1 MQGNAEIIDALND
14 VLTAELTA
22 INQYFAQSKMC
33 ENWGYERLAKKF
45 RAESIGEMKDGEAI
59 MERILYFDGVP
70 NVQRLL
76 PVRVGEAPKEQLE
89 AALETEKE
97 AIQRLND
104 AIALARN
111 KGDNGTRD
119 LLEGILKGEEEGADW
134 LESQLYLIEHVGLE
148 RYLSEM
154 INE

>member
-1 MQGNAEIIDALND
+1 MHGDAEIIEALND

-22 INQYFAQSKMC
+22 INQYFAHSKMC
-33 ENWGYERLAKKF
+33 QNWGSERLTVKF
-45 RAESIGEMKDGEAI
+45 REESIGEMKDAETI

-70 NVQRLL
+70 NVQRLF

-97 AIQRLND
+97 AIKRLND
-104 AIALARN
+104 AVALARS

-119 LLEGILKGEEEGADW
+119 LLEHILKGEEESADW
-134 LESQLYLIEHVGLE
+134 LEAQLYLIEHVGLE

-154 INE
+154 IKE

>member
-1 MQGNAEIIDALND
+1 MQGDAKIIEALND

-45 RAESIGEMKDGEAI
+45 REESIGEMKDADAI

-70 NVQRLL
+70 NVQRLF

-97 AIQRLND
+97 AIKRLND
-104 AIALARN
+104 AIALARD

-119 LLEGILKGEEEGADW
+119 LLEGILKGEEAGADW
-134 LESQLYLIEHVGLE
+134 LEAQLYLIGHVGLE

-154 INE
+154 IVE

>member
-1 MQGNAEIIDALND
+1 MHGDAEIIEALND

-33 ENWGYERLAKKF
+33 ENWGYERLTKKF
-45 RAESIGEMKDGEAI
+45 REESIGEMKDAEAI

-89 AALETEKE
+89 AALETEKD
-97 AIQRLND
+97 AIKSLND
-104 AIALARN
+104 AFALARG
-111 KGDNGTRD
+111 KDDNGTRE
-119 LLEGILKGEEEGADW
+119 LLEHILEGEEESADW
-134 LESQLYLIEHVGLE
+134 LESQLFLIQHVGLE

-154 INE
+154 IHE

>member
-1 MQGNAEIIDALND
+1 MQGDAKIIEALND

-33 ENWGYERLAKKF
+33 ANWGYERLAQKF
-45 RAESIGEMKDGEAI
+45 REESVGEMKDADAI

-70 NVQRLL
+70 NVQRLF

-97 AIQRLND
+97 AIKRLND
-104 AIALARN
+104 AIALARD

-134 LESQLYLIEHVGLE
+134 LESQLYLIENVGLE

-154 INE
+154 IVE